1 MGREMRD
8 LARARERQWRRHL
21 ERQRRSGESVRG
33 YCRAQGLNESAFYFW
48 RRTIAERD
56 REKSRAAFVPV
67 LIQGAAGDSSS
78 AIDIH
83 LGRGRRVRVRSGCSR
98 ELLAAVLGVVDNLEE
113 RSC

>member
-1 MGREMRD
+1 MGRVMRD
-8 LARARERQWRRHL
+8 LALERQWRKHV
-21 ERQRRSGESVRG
+21 ERQRRSGESVRE
-33 YCRAQGLNESAFYFW
+33 YCRAQGLHESAFYFW

-67 LIQGAAGDSSS
+67 VVQGAAGDSSS

-98 ELLAAVLGVVDNLEE
+98 ELLTVVLGVMDNLEE
-113 RSC
+113 RAC